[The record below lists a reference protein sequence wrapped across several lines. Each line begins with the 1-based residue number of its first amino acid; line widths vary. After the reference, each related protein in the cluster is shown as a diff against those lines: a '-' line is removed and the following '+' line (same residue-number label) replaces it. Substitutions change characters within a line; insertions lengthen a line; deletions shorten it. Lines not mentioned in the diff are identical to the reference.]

1 MNNCS
6 GSNQCRDSR
15 GACAPPFKWAPRS
28 KTSGPTEVIG
38 LQKAEV
44 LKAHGPSRLGMTRNC
59 IFPQTVKPGAYKKRW
74 RARDG
79 RSEQRPYEKRRAEK
93 GAPIKNIGSDTG
105 HRTPKGGGAENA
117 RPFEAQAKQAAPLR
131 ETEGAA
137 KAGPYMERW
146 RARDGRPDKKN
157 RGAKNA
163 QAAPLQRT
171 RPDLRHR
178 REETV
183 QE

>member
-1 MNNCS
+1 
-6 GSNQCRDSR
+6 
-15 GACAPPFKWAPRS
+15 
-28 KTSGPTEVIG
+28 
-38 LQKAEV
+38 
-44 LKAHGPSRLGMTRNC
+44 MTRNC
-59 IFPQTVKPGAYKKRW
+59 VFPQTVKPGAYKKRW

-117 RPFEAQAKQAAPLR
+117 QPFEAPFAAPFVPLGKQDKQAAPLR

-157 RGAKNA
+157 RGAENA

-171 RPDLRHR
+171 RRDLRHR

>member
-1 MNNCS
+1 
-6 GSNQCRDSR
+6 
-15 GACAPPFKWAPRS
+15 
-28 KTSGPTEVIG
+28 
-38 LQKAEV
+38 
-44 LKAHGPSRLGMTRNC
+44 MTRNC
-59 IFPQTVKPGAYKKRW
+59 IFPQTVEPGAYKKRW

-146 RARDGRPDKKN
+146 RARDGAPIKKSGCKKRTSSAPTKDQAQLDIGEKKLCRN
-157 RGAKNA
+157 RKKRIHGGGI
-163 QAAPLQRT
+163 
-171 RPDLRHR
+171 DLFVWMEAWERKR
-178 REETV
+178 V
-183 QE
+183 LI

>member
-1 MNNCS
+1 
-6 GSNQCRDSR
+6 
-15 GACAPPFKWAPRS
+15 
-28 KTSGPTEVIG
+28 
-38 LQKAEV
+38 
-44 LKAHGPSRLGMTRNC
+44 MTRNC
-59 IFPQTVKPGAYKKRW
+59 IFPQTVEPGAYKKRW

-146 RARDGRPDKKN
+146 RARDGRPDKKIGVQKTHKQRPYKGPGPTYDIGEKKLCRN
-157 RGAKNA
+157 RKKRIHGGGI
-163 QAAPLQRT
+163 
-171 RPDLRHR
+171 DLFVWMEAWERKR
-178 REETV
+178 V
-183 QE
+183 LI